1 VTNSIDTV
9 VRRHTH
15 GELIGLLLDRHRK
28 LFPERPVFIETGC
41 GISTLYLAEA
51 GRALEAKIYSCDSNI
66 DKIRALQQRAGERV
80 SNVEFLAGDSVYQLH
95 RLGQEHGHVHFLF
108 LDAAA
113 SAMHTFREF
122 QVIEKALTAGTL
134 LLIDNAA
141 LPGETRLLSPCRKG
155 KIIVP
160 YLQASAYWEVQGY
173 PDAGDSMVS
182 AICHDRPDYSD
193 PAYEWPGYV
202 DPWEW
207 SFENQWV
214 DG

>member
-1 VTNSIDTV
+1 MNSP
-9 VRRHTH
+9 VRRYTH
-15 GELIGLLLDRHRK
+15 GEMINLLLDRYRDRM
-28 LFPERPVFIETGC
+28 PEKPVFVETGC
-41 GISTLYLAEA
+41 GISTLQLADA
-51 GRALEAKIYSCDSNI
+51 ARALNAKIYSCDFNAKKV
-66 DKIRALQQRAGERV
+66 DALRQRAGERV
-80 SNVEFLAGDSVYQLH
+80 SIVEFLSGDSVTLLQ
-95 RLGQEHGHVHFLF
+95 RLAQDHEQVHFLF

-122 QVIEKALTAGTL
+122 QVVERALKGGSI

-160 YLQASAYWEVQGY
+160 YLQASAHWEVQGH
-173 PDAGDSMVS
+173 PDAGDSMIS
-182 AICHDRPDYSD
+182 AVCHESPDFSD
-193 PAYEWPGYV
+193 PDYEWPEYV

-214 DG
+214 DSRGT